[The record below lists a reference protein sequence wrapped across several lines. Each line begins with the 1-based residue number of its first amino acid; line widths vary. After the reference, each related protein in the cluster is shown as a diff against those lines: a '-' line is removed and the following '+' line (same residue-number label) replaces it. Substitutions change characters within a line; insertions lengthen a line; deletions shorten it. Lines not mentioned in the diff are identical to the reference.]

1 MFHAIENLL
10 ITLEEILARRS
21 DGVSEHALLKA
32 LAARRVTFFDETYF
46 NSPLGLFQRHFLLF
60 HCLYRL
66 RDRLRERGVG
76 ELAIHCL
83 CIRIAA
89 PSDNA
94 SDLPVIHDPLAAYY
108 LDLSHLESTEEAD
121 VLRLLERFWQRF
133 ASEEQ
138 RDEALAVIE
147 LVPPATYP
155 EIRRQYRRLAM
166 RWHPDRG
173 GDAERFKRLEWAM
186 RVLRIA
192 YQV

>member
-10 ITLEEILARRS
+10 ITLEEILARRT
-21 DGVSEHALLKA
+21 DGLSEHALLKA
-32 LAARRVTFFDETYF
+32 LAARQVTFFDEPYF

-66 RDRLRERGVG
+66 RERLRERGAG
-76 ELAIHCL
+76 ELTIHCL
-83 CIRIAA
+83 CIRIVA
-89 PSDNA
+89 PPDNA
-94 SDLPVIHDPLAAYY
+94 SDLPVIHDPLTAYY
-108 LDLSHLESTEEAD
+108 LDLSHLESTEEAE
-121 VLRLLERFWQRF
+121 VLSLLARFWQRF

-138 RDEALAVIE
+138 RDEALAVIG
-147 LVPPATYP
+147 LVPPATFP